1 MTTLFWY
8 FIKMVQ
14 ILGLVAVIS
23 GLYYGFRDHDMMYEL
38 KMLLYGSCLFYGSH
52 WLNNKYLR

>member
-1 MTTLFWY
+1 
-8 FIKMVQ
+8 MVQ

-38 KMLLYGSCLFYGSH
+38 KMLIYGSCLFYGSH
-52 WLNNKYLR
+52 WLNNRYLR